1 MHRFLQNRKHLLEP
15 LGLDGTVILNQY
27 QRDPALFLKKDI
39 CNMLHLDVLHEVP
52 FVDGG
57 WQAEMERKNLL
68 SFPKI
73 CKAIDKMTGD
83 FEDGTKKVKK
93 WKKLFN

>member
-1 MHRFLQNRKHLLEP
+1 MTEREYQAYRQRQAATAAQRK
-15 LGLDGTVILNQY
+15 
-27 QRDPALFLKKDI
+27 R
-39 CNMLHLDVLHEVP
+39 
-52 FVDGG
+52 
-57 WQAEMERKNLL
+57 QAEMERKNLL
-68 SFPKI
+68 SFTKI